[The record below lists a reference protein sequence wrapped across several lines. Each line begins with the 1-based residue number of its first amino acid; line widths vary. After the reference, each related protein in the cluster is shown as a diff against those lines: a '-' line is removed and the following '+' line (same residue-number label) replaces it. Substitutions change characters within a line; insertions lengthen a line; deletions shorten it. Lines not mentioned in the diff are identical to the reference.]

1 MRRSKKQEIV
11 SRILVSSSVFIL
23 GSPIFTQAL
32 FSIPASAASISTT
45 AAEETTK
52 SSAAEETMLTA
63 GGVVA

>member
-32 FSIPASAASISTT
+32 LVFLHQLHQLALQQQ
-45 AAEETTK
+45 K
-52 SSAAEETMLTA
+52 KQCLLR
-63 GGVVA
+63 GVVA